1 MAIASPQ
8 KIIGLTGGIAT
19 GKSTV
24 TNYLAATYSVPIL
37 DSDIYAREAVEL
49 GTIIWQKIVDRY
61 GPGILLPTGDLN
73 RPQLGEIIFN
83 QPQEKAWLEAQIH
96 PYVRDR
102 LQAEQHSL
110 SQQPALVMAI
120 PLLFEAQMT
129 DLVNQIWVVACPE
142 LLQLERLMERD
153 RLSPAQARAR
163 ISSQLPLASKIA
175 QADVVLDNS
184 SDLEALLQQVDQA
197 WQSN

>member
-61 GPGILLPTGDLN
+61 GPSILLPKGNLN
-73 RPQLGEIIFN
+73 RPLLGEIIFN

-142 LLQLERLMERD
+142 LLQLERLMARD
-153 RLSPAQARAR
+153 RLSPAQAQAR
-163 ISSQLPLASKIA
+163 INSQLPLASKIT
-175 QADVVLDNS
+175 QADVVLDNAS
-184 SDLEALLQQVDQA
+184 SLEALLRQVDQA
-197 WQSN
+197 WHNK